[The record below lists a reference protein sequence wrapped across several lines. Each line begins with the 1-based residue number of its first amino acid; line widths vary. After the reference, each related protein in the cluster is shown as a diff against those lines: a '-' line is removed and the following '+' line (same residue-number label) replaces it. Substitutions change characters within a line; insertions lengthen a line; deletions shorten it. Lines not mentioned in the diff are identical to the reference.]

1 MSNLEIKFVD
11 NKDIDREK
19 WDQCIRSSDNSS
31 VYVNC
36 WFLDIV
42 CPTWKGLIWGDY
54 EYIMPLPFRRK
65 FGIFYLAQPIYAQQ
79 FGIFPEPEDI
89 ILTEMLDWIL
99 SHFKYIRLSLNPLN
113 ISNPLDFL
121 NEVRK
126 NYILPLK
133 SQYVEIIARYP
144 QNTRRNI
151 RKAKQVVF
159 MLKEIGMAE
168 YIKLKSSFPGVE
180 DNPQFQKTISQI
192 ITTAMWLQKGKIY
205 GAYSLENELCAAA
218 FFLFD
223 SKRVYYLNAVSSD
236 TGKELSAM
244 FAIVDQFIQDHAG
257 QNLILDF
264 EGSQNPG
271 IARFYEGFGAVCEI
285 YQHVYRNTLPWPL
298 HILKK

>member
-1 MSNLEIKFVD
+1 MSNPEIKFVA
-11 NKDIDREK
+11 NKDIDRAK
-19 WDQCIRSSDNSS
+19 WDQCIHSSGNSS

-65 FGIFYLAQPIYAQQ
+65 FGISYIAQPIYAQQ
-79 FGIFPEPEDI
+79 FGIFPEPEDK
-89 ILTEMLDWIL
+89 ILTEMLNWVS
-99 SHFKYIRLSLNPLN
+99 SHFKYIRLSLNPIN
-113 ISNPLDFL
+113 ITNRLGFL
-121 NEVRK
+121 NEIRK
-126 NYILPLK
+126 NYILSLNL
-133 SQYVEIIARYP
+133 QYPEIKARYP

-159 MLKEIGMAE
+159 MLKEIGIAE
-168 YIKLKSSFPGVE
+168 YIRLKSSFPGVE
-180 DNPQFQKTISQI
+180 DDPRLQKTISQI
-192 ITTAMWLQKGKIY
+192 ITTAMRLRKGKIY
-205 GAYSLENELCAAA
+205 GAYSLENEFCAAA

-244 FAIVDQFIQDHAG
+244 YAIVDQFIQDHAG
-257 QNLILDF
+257 QDLILDF

-271 IARFYEGFGAVCEI
+271 IARFYEGFGAECEI
-285 YQHVYRNTLPWPL
+285 YQHIYRNTLPWAL
-298 HILKK
+298 RILKK